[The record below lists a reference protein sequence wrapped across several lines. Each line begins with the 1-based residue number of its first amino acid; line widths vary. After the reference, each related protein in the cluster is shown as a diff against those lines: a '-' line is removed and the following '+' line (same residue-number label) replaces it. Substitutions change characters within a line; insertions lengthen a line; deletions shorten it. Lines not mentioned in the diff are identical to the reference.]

1 MNLAHSSNNAMPKGG
16 KIGQKQSV
24 LKRSCRRKI
33 PKFKGVQKQ
42 KKLPVE
48 VARNSA
54 TEITFVGE
62 DDIVSEQIPPPAA
75 SASLLNLNGVIVE
88 LVVECT
94 ESSSDESMD
103 PKGEIPEGYRLVSL
117 NSLVEFARRI
127 HSNSPC
133 SSGEIII
140 FSFAIY
146 VVFIIK
152 CGSL

>member
-24 LKRSCRRKI
+24 LKRSCRKKI

-75 SASLLNLNGVIVE
+75 SASLLNLNGVIVRATSLLAMLLCVT
-88 LVVECT
+88 LV
-94 ESSSDESMD
+94 
-103 PKGEIPEGYRLVSL
+103 K
-117 NSLVEFARRI
+117 
-127 HSNSPC
+127 
-133 SSGEIII
+133 
-140 FSFAIY
+140 
-146 VVFIIK
+146 
-152 CGSL
+152 